1 MFVKFILYSISA
13 LIGILLVI
21 FGYQIKFKRK
31 TGLIN
36 DYKIK
41 NIKNEA
47 GYTNWVGKTELIIGV
62 LVTLFTITGFIFNKV
77 IGVVVLNTI
86 LIILLIIL
94 LIMGDK
100 KYKK

>member
-1 MFVKFILYSISA
+1 MKFILYSISA

-41 NIKNEA
+41 NIKDEL
-47 GYTNWVGKTELIIGV
+47 GYTNWIGKSELIIG
-62 LVTLFTITGFIFNKV
+62 LVIIILSIVTGMLNRAMEL
-77 IGVVVLNTI
+77 VVLDI
-86 LIILLIIL
+86 VLIITLIVLLIS
-94 LIMGDK
+94 GDR
-100 KYKK
+100 KYREK